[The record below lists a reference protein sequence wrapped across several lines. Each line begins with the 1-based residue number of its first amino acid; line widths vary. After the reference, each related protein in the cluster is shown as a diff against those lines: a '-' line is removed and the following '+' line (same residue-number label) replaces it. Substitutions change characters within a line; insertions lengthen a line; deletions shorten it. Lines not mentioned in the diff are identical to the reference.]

1 METKASG
8 GYLERWYDPELVLPE
23 DLTPVSLA
31 AGEVSRI
38 GRALSIVV
46 VAGTIPRRLGGDA
59 SDEELALDRKRARR
73 AGHALRQALV
83 GWVKRV
89 PQLQLDDEIRRLGAQ
104 LDWES
109 FGTEHRNVLKSRLCL
124 CATFAIREDEKRWGK
139 SAVVNLENEM
149 NWFTYAMRD

>member
-1 METKASG
+1 MPTS
-8 GYLERWYDPELVLPE
+8 GYLERWYDAELALPE
-23 DLTPVSLA
+23 GATPATLT
-31 AGEVSRI
+31 AGEVARI

-59 SDEELALDRKRARR
+59 DDDQLALDRKRARR
-73 AGHALRQALV
+73 TGHALRQALG

-109 FGTEHRNVLKSRLCL
+109 FGTSHRNEIKARLAL
-124 CATFAIREDEKRWGK
+124 CATFAIQANEKRWGK
-139 SAVVNLENEM
+139 SAVVNLENEL
-149 NWFTYAMRD
+149 NWFTYALRD